1 MMKFHNSI
9 FFSFIAPRTSHLA
22 PLISLL
28 LLFSRNFNGMNGFVF
43 T

>member
-22 PLISLL
+22 PRTSHLAPRTSYLIAAAVLQKL
-28 LLFSRNFNGMNGFVF
+28 
-43 T
+43 